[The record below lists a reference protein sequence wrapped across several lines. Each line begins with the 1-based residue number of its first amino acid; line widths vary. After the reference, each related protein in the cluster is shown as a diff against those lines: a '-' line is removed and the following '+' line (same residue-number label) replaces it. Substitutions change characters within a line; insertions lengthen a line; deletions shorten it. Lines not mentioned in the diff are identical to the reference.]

1 MSNLRLINETS
12 TTTGVASLSVTDVFS
27 ADFDIYKITFTN
39 TELASLDWVE
49 FRFINSSGSVVTSS
63 QYDEAVLELDTGGA
77 FGDGRETNDTNFSR
91 LIRSQ
96 TTEAKGGVATMYL
109 FNPFLS
115 SSPTFGLVQSMGVI
129 SNGFG
134 SKGVFILKELSS
146 IKGFQIYLNSGNNIN
161 KSTIKT
167 YGLRVDS

>member
-12 TTTGVASLSVTDVFS
+12 TTTGVATLSVTDVFS

-63 QYDEAVLELDTGGA
+63 ESDEAVLELDTGSS
-77 FGDGRETNDTNFSR
+77 FGESRETNDTNFSR

-96 TTEAKGGVATMYL
+96 TTEAKGGDATMFL
-109 FNPFLS
+109 FNPFS
-115 SSPTFGLVQSMGVI
+115 SSSYTFGLVQSMGVI
-129 SNGFG
+129 TNGFG
-134 SKGVFILKELSS
+134 TKGIVVLTELLS
-146 IKGFQIYLNSGNNIN
+146 IKGFKININGGSNIN
-161 KSTIKT
+161 KYNIRT
-167 YGLRVDS
+167 YGLREDS